1 MFVKIEVQSAE
12 DDSIVLKIHSS
23 ETDQLREVYQMVL
36 KALYYYNPEML
47 IEAIE
52 ELAL

>member
-1 MFVKIEVQSAE
+1 MLVKIEVQSAE

-23 ETDQLREVYQMVL
+23 ETDQLWEVYKTVL

-47 IEAIE
+47 IGAIE
-52 ELAL
+52 ELAI